1 MTKQTTGLRLTRKVE
16 ELLYKIYPS
25 LKNYPKAEKHALCRT
40 IKNEF
45 FEIISYLESANSVP
59 SKRKVYAQE
68 ADGKL
73 RSLWAMFRL
82 AREEKYISIG
92 FYKEI
97 DVLLTE
103 IAVMLSAYIK
113 STNR

>member
-1 MTKQTTGLRLTRKVE
+1 MINDFKQ
-16 ELLYKIYPS
+16 
-25 LKNYPKAEKHALCRT
+25 
-40 IKNEF
+40 IKEEF
-45 FEIISYLESANSVP
+45 FDIISYLESANSVP

-73 RSLWAMFRL
+73 RSLWAMFEL
-82 AREEKYISIG
+82 AREQRYISIG
-92 FYKEI
+92 FYREI
-97 DVLLTE
+97 DVLMTE